1 MAKKQEVMLM
11 DKGFIAGVIDT
22 LKTLDVR
29 GYESNKKLVICTME
43 LERAM
48 NTSLPLELEPSKPTE
63 KDPTLP
69 KKEIVELKSDT
80 PKCE

>member
-11 DKGFIAGVIDT
+11 DKGFLQGVIDT
-22 LKTLDVR
+22 LKELDVR

-48 NTSLPLELEPSKPTE
+48 NTHLPLEIEPNKPPEQGDTE
-63 KDPTLP
+63 GSTED
-69 KKEIVELKSDT
+69 LKRG
-80 PKCE
+80 KHK

>member
-11 DKGFIAGVIDT
+11 DKGFLLGVIDT

-48 NTSLPLELEPSKPTE
+48 NTKLPLEIEPNKPPEQGDTE
-63 KDPTLP
+63 GSTED
-69 KKEIVELKSDT
+69 LKRN
-80 PKCE
+80 KHK

>member
-11 DKGFIAGVIDT
+11 DKGVLQGVIDT
-22 LKTLDVR
+22 LKELDVR

-48 NTSLPLELEPSKPTE
+48 NTHLPLEIEPNKPPDQGDTEGNAESLKQGKKLE
-63 KDPTLP
+63 
-69 KKEIVELKSDT
+69 
-80 PKCE
+80 